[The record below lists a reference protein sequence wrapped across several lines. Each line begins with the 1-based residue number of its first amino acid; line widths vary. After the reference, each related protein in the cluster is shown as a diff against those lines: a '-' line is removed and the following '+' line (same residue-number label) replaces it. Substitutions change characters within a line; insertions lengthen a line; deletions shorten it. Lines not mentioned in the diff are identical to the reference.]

1 MRRRR
6 RRSREGFNF
15 WPSLADLLLAAFM
28 ITSVLWFTERLL
40 TASRP
45 AENPQVRRDLLAELE
60 QLKRELA
67 AMRADNARLLAE
79 VTRLNDRPPILN
91 LPEAEGFRFDSG
103 SAELGEDFSR
113 RLEADIIP
121 KLNRFCLQYEAQ
133 IDTLEIIGHTDGQ
146 AVSARGGRGSNLDD
160 KLHPGPDPVGGA
172 GVQFGSNADLG
183 LLRALAV
190 AHRMRLAQ
198 GQGRLARL
206 DVRAYSAGQLVLPD
220 RPRGAD
226 AVLEIGDN
234 ERRRIEIRL
243 TKLHPVPSSPSP

>member
-1 MRRRR
+1 MQGFATADGSSTTTYARALERIDN
-6 RRSREGFNF
+6 SR
-15 WPSLADLLLAAFM
+15 LLLPNATLAFHRFGAQQ
-28 ITSVLWFTERLL
+28 SG
-40 TASRP
+40 AGP
-45 AENPQVRRDLLAELE
+45 AQPSQHN
-60 QLKRELA
+60 
-67 AMRADNARLLAE
+67 AE

-160 KLHPGPDPVGGA
+160 KLRPGPDPVGGA
-172 GVQFGSNADLG
+172 GVQCGANADLG
-183 LLRALAV
+183 LLRALAG
-190 AHRMRLAQ
+190 ANRMRLAQ

-220 RPRGAD
+220 RPGGAD
-226 AVLEIGDN
+226 IVLEIGDN

-243 TKLHPVPSSPSP
+243 TKLHLAPSAPSQ